1 MARTTLRRAVEA
13 KIRKKIQQNNAGML
27 WLLQDFRSPYEGLAK
42 LSLGSHSVPTG
53 RSIRKCIESTKCGPH
68 AADAIDLLVWIYADV
83 ISRYCS
89 NVGGWYRKDAEQE
102 GLLAIIEVA
111 KKFKMSCFGDRHVP
125 EGFRKAVIRHIRVAR
140 RKESRQAEISDEFL
154 AFINVG
160 FQLGEKMETISKRAI
175 KPSDVHEYNEIIA
188 LLRDTVDT
196 ATLSSGL
203 EPWASRHL
211 HGRSIARY
219 VKEDVDANEAS
230 KATAK
235 MQRRALRLHRRLRKV
250 FKNHGLEMV
259 AIESLWLAG
268 KACNDSVAMVSL
280 RASNGDGAWQD
291 RRTIK
296 KA

>member
-1 MARTTLRRAVEA
+1 
-13 KIRKKIQQNNAGML
+13 ML
-27 WLLQDFRSPYEGLAK
+27 WLLQDFKSPDEGLEK
-42 LSLGSHSVPTG
+42 LPVAASSADTG
-53 RSIRKCIESTKCGPH
+53 RTIRKCIAAATSGPR

-83 ISRYCS
+83 ISRHCS

-111 KKFKMSCFGDRHVP
+111 KRFKTSCFGDRHVP

-154 AFINVG
+154 AFINLG
-160 FQLGEKMETISKRAI
+160 FQLGEKLETTSKRAI
-175 KPSDVHEYNEIIA
+175 KPSDVHEHNEIIA

-219 VKEDVDANEAS
+219 VKEDVDANEAL

-235 MQRRALRLHRRLRKV
+235 MQRRALRLHRRLCKV

-268 KACNDSVAMVSL
+268 KAGNDSVAMVSL
-280 RASNGDGAWQD
+280 RASNGDRPWQD
-291 RRTIK
+291 RSIIK